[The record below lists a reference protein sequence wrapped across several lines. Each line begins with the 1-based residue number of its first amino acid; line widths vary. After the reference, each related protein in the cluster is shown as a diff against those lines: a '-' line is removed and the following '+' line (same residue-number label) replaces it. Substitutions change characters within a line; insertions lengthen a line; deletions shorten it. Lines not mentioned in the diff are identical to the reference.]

1 MVLYRICWRDE
12 KGQTGNGERILSIE
26 LAEAWI
32 AHLRTKYPEMK
43 HWLSTE

>member
-12 KGQTGNGERILSIE
+12 KGQTGNGEKILSLE
-26 LAEAWI
+26 SADAWLVY
-32 AHLRTKYPEMK
+32 LRNKYPEMK

>member
-12 KGQTGNGERILSIE
+12 KGQLGNGEKSLSLE
-26 LAEAWI
+26 LAQAWI
-32 AHLRTKYPEMK
+32 VRLREKYPEMK

>member
-12 KGQTGNGERILSIE
+12 NSQTGNGEKSLSLE
-26 LAEAWI
+26 LAEAWLVN
-32 AHLRTKYPEMK
+32 LREKYPEMK